1 MVKDQTKRKLSAM
14 VVGKSLVR
22 YWMIATFK
30 KNGWMKLMIHTE
42 KYMTQ
47 LLMSQLVLMMKTV
60 TTTGMKYMK
69 RCMYSRTKFYIFV
82 RNERSGN
89 R

>member
-30 KNGWMKLMIHTE
+30 KKGWMKLMIHTE

-69 RCMYSRTKFYIFV
+69 RSMYSRTKFYIFV